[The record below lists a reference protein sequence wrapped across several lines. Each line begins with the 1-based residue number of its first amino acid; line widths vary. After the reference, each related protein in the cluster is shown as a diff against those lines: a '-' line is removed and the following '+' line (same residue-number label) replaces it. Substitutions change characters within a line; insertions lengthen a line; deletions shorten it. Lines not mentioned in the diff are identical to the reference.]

1 MIEGL
6 PTIGR
11 ASAVFSTTTAVPF
24 PMAAPRP
31 RFLGSI
37 CCDSAADSR
46 RFLVSVWFPE
56 IDRALFA
63 AKSHFFYFGHVTFH
77 SWVVANT
84 SMLPFVVTVPPTL
97 EGLLTKC
104 WARGGRYML
113 RGIHANYRSR
123 R

>member
-1 MIEGL
+1 MFLLSSSRSLHDRGATNNR
-6 PTIGR
+6 PGFGR
-11 ASAVFSTTTAVPF
+11 VLNHDGSSFPHGSATATVSGKY
-24 PMAAPRP
+24 
-31 RFLGSI
+31 LL
-37 CCDSAADSR
+37 CDSAADSR

-104 WARGGRYML
+104 WA
-113 RGIHANYRSR
+113 
-123 R
+123 